1 MEHSNEIHR
10 DIGKHDAQIEALE
23 RDMKYMRQE
32 VQEMR
37 AEFAAALASINT
49 TLSEAK
55 GGWKTLMWVGGAGAS
70 IGIFATKALSAWVSF
85 LGGR

>member
-1 MEHSNEIHR
+1 MESSNELHR
-10 DIGKHDAQIEALE
+10 DLGKHDAQIEALE

-37 AEFAAALASINT
+37 AEFATALASINT

-55 GGWKTLMWVGGAGAS
+55 GGWKTLMWVGGAGATVGV
-70 IGIFATKALSAWVSF
+70 ITTKLLSALASLP
-85 LGGR
+85 LGK